1 MITKFRKPNLAL
13 LIALI
18 MALFVTSP
26 ATAAMVQSRMSSQQ
40 QADHER
46 MQSKDS
52 ETIQRAL
59 ENKLVQEKLAAY
71 GLTQEEINAKLQF
84 MTDQQRHLLA
94 QASEKVLAG
103 GDGIG
108 VVIGLL
114 IITLLVIVILKL
126 LDKEVIIR

>member
-1 MITKFRKPNLAL
+1 MITKFRRPTLAL

-18 MALFVTSP
+18 MAFFVTSP
-26 ATAAMVQSRMSSQQ
+26 AAAAMVQSRMSSQ

-126 LDKEVIIR
+126 LDKEIVIR